1 MPTASKQTAAETVNL
16 LGIERRYAVMGDH
29 TVSFETFS
37 RDVDMAPLFRGL
49 PGDSCQSP
57 HWGVL
62 LSGKVV
68 FRYGDEEEVVSAGEA
83 YYARPGHTALVA
95 AGTKLVEFSP
105 SAPLQQAE
113 GVSVENMVA
122 ALSDPGSIAAG
133 PADAATLAA

>member
-1 MPTASKQTAAETVNL
+1 MPSTSKQAATEAVNL

-37 RDVDMAPLFRGL
+37 SDVDMAPFFRGL
-49 PGDSCQSP
+49 PDDSCQSP

-68 FRYGDEEEVVSAGEA
+68 FRYGAEEEVVNAGDA

-95 AGTKLVEFSP
+95 AGTELVEFSP
-105 SAPLQQAE
+105 SEPARQAE
-113 GVSVENMVA
+113 GVSVRNMVA
-122 ALSDPGSIAAG
+122 ALSDPDSIATG
-133 PADAATLAA
+133 SLEADARAA

>member
-1 MPTASKQTAAETVNL
+1 MPTTSKQAAAQAVNL
-16 LGIERRYAVMGDH
+16 LGIERRYADMDGH
-29 TVSFETFS
+29 TVSFETYS

-68 FRYGDEEEVVSAGEA
+68 FRYGDEEEVVTAGDA

-95 AGTKLVEFSP
+95 AGTELVEFSP
-105 SAPLQQAE
+105 SAPARQAE
-113 GVSVENMVA
+113 GVSVRNMVA
-122 ALSDPGSIAAG
+122 ALSDPDSIATASLEAG
-133 PADAATLAA
+133 ARAA

>member
-16 LGIERRYAVMGDH
+16 LGIERRYAVLGDH

-68 FRYGDEEEVVSAGEA
+68 FRYGDEVEVVNAGDA

-95 AGTKLVEFSP
+95 AGTELVEFSP
-105 SAPLQQAE
+105 SAPAQQAE
-113 GVSVENMVA
+113 GVSVRNMVA
-122 ALSDPGSIAAG
+122 ALSDPDSIAATSLEAG
-133 PADAATLAA
+133 TRAA